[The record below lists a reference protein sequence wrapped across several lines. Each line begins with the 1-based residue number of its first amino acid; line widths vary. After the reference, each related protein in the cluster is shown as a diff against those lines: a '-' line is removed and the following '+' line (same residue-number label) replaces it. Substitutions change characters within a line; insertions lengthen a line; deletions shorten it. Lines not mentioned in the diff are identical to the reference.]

1 MNMDKSDIPA
11 LKPTPTVT
19 PRNGLVIV
27 KILNLLEFSDD
38 DSNNDNNSKKDQEG
52 EVKRKDLNVEIIVED
67 YHEVSVVRNEE
78 NENENNE
85 NEHENV
91 DRKKKKKKLFLDC
104 KVVNSNNEEESDI
117 IMRSSQTQTG
127 EMEVEVE
134 ALYKSYFLLSEND
147 PNILRFNMSLSTCS
161 SCEIKKEK
169 KESSSSTTTTIGS
182 SSASSSYLV
191 KIPSREYK
199 SSYSDW
205 FHIKTATL
213 NNNNNNNN
221 VSGVKVLLDISYIP
235 PLSSTKRS
243 NKNTMLTQT
252 SSSSTLMDILTFLRK
267 FLFIFFISIFIFESI
282 QKKSIKEGGE
292 IKPQDAAS
300 IISSSSLSSVSD
312 MTPPPTTTTL
322 SQQVVQQISDH
333 DIQATNDINT
343 DTTDIKEEEKEK
355 TKDNTSVTL
364 TINNA
369 DIALLQYKDTLNDL
383 LLKINNN
390 NDIINNNKNNKK
402 QDLIK
407 IKDSFQQTISLLE
420 LELELELNRNSN
432 DTDDESENLV
442 SLFSVKLNYFS
453 TILHLYAMEN
463 LVVKQEGG
471 LLEGGVVVVVV
482 KDDGRTTI
490 IDELQTS
497 FHKLLSD
504 YDCSSLYNNSIS
516 LNDSSEAT
524 TTTTTSSSF
533 MKEKKRLCEITQ
545 NNLDFAIELN
555 DVSSSSSP
563 HEEKEEEKEESIILI
578 EHHDDQ
584 EKELI
589 STDISVEEG
598 EIMENKPTTT
608 VYEQYNQILQKISSY
623 DDDDE
628 DNKNKNN
635 VLHQEQV
642 LHEMKKTLE
651 QIIINNNTEVDLF
664 SLHLNYASVL
674 LHLEALKYYNDHY
687 DDTTNDS
694 SSPSSTTTRK
704 AVLQNVIDS
713 FQQLLMKEN
722 CYYHSDNDDTPP
734 PTTTTRLCEITRNN
748 LDFAYEL
755 STQHQ
760 HSRHH
765 QSSTADMDNLLLPLV
780 SKYNEFVQDLLQMTF
795 SDEESTSTYNEKA
808 SILKSIIDS
817 FSLSSSSSLL
827 SKEKEEV
834 SSFQFSV
841 ELNYASIL
849 LHLQTLKVNATVL
862 STSNDNN
869 ELELESIINS
879 FHQLFSDHCVVGV
892 SSEKSKRLCGITNNN
907 LDFAQELL
915 TAGAAKR

>member
-1 MNMDKSDIPA
+1 MKVSDIPA

-27 KILNLLEFSDD
+27 KILNLVEVSDY
-38 DSNNDNNSKKDQEG
+38 DSNNDDNNNKKDQKREF
-52 EVKRKDLNVEIIVED
+52 KRKDLNVEIIVED

-78 NENENNE
+78 KENENNE

-104 KVVNSNNEEESDI
+104 KVVNSNNKEESDT
-117 IMRSSQTQTG
+117 IMRSSETG
-127 EMEVEVE
+127 AEVEME
-134 ALYKSYFLLSEND
+134 ALYESYFLLSEND
-147 PNILRFNMSLSTCS
+147 PNILRFNIMSLSTC
-161 SCEIKKEK
+161 
-169 KESSSSTTTTIGS
+169 SSTTTTIGS
-182 SSASSSYLV
+182 SSASYLI

-213 NNNNNNNN
+213 NNNNDNK

-235 PLSSTKRS
+235 PLSSTTTKRS
-243 NKNTMLTQT
+243 NNENAMLTLT
-252 SSSSTLMDILTFLRK
+252 SSSSTLMDILIVLRK
-267 FLFIFFISIFIFESI
+267 CLFVFFISIFIFESI
-282 QKKSIKEGGE
+282 QKKSFEEEGE
-292 IKPQDAAS
+292 IKPQDAVS
-300 IISSSSLSSVSD
+300 IISSSSSLSSVSD
-312 MTPPPTTTTL
+312 ITPPPTTTATTL
-322 SQQVVQQISDH
+322 SQVVQQINDH

-343 DTTDIKEEEKEK
+343 DKFVTELEVIMDHEDDDTTDIK
-355 TKDNTSVTL
+355 
-364 TINNA
+364 NA

-383 LLKINNN
+383 LLKTISN
-390 NDIINNNKNNKK
+390 NDINNNNKK

-407 IKDSFQQTISLLE
+407 MKDSFQQTISL

-432 DTDDESENLV
+432 DTDDESEILI

-463 LVVKQEGG
+463 LVEEKKEGG
-471 LLEGGVVVVVV
+471 LLEGGSVVVVV
-482 KDDGRTTI
+482 KEDDGRRTTI
-490 IDELQTS
+490 MDELQTS
-497 FHKLLSD
+497 FHNLLSD

-524 TTTTTSSSF
+524 TSAKTTTTSSSF

-555 DVSSSSSP
+555 DVSSSSSS
-563 HEEKEEEKEESIILI
+563 HEKEEKEKEESSILI

-589 STDISVEEG
+589 STDITAEEG
-598 EIMENKPTTT
+598 EIMENKPSTT
-608 VYEQYNQILQKISSY
+608 VYEQYNQILQKVSSN
-623 DDDDE
+623 D
-628 DNKNKNN
+628 
-635 VLHQEQV
+635 EQV
-642 LHEMKKTLE
+642 MHEMKKTLE
-651 QIIINNNTEVDLF
+651 QIIITNNTEVDLF
-664 SLHLNYASVL
+664 SLHLNHASVL
-674 LHLEALKYYNDHY
+674 LHLEALKYY

-694 SSPSSTTTRK
+694 SKS
-704 AVLQNVIDS
+704 VLQNVIDS
-713 FQQLLMKEN
+713 FQQLLIKEN
-722 CYYHSDNDDTPP
+722 CYYSDNDDTPP
-734 PTTTTRLCEITRNN
+734 PPTTTRLCEITRNN

-765 QSSTADMDNLLLPLV
+765 QSSTAADMDNLLLSV

-795 SDEESTSTYNEKA
+795 SDEEESTSTIQTKA
-808 SILKSIIDS
+808 SMLKSIIDS

-827 SKEKEEV
+827 NKEKEEV

-841 ELNYASIL
+841 KLNYASIL
-849 LHLQTLKVNATVL
+849 LHLQTLKVNATV
-862 STSNDNN
+862 SSATSNDNH
-869 ELELESIINS
+869 ELELKSIINS

-892 SSEKSKRLCGITNNN
+892 SSEESKRLCGITNNN